1 MRGKPRAI
9 SPNTAWIFATPSASL
24 KERRLSGST
33 KGSVMTKNVGLRS
46 VSRGTKKSSSSTSSK
61 KKTSGASSRRG
72 PQIVVNA
79 SGTGGKLKGKTDWAR
94 LAKMTDEDI
103 AVAVAEDPDAAPILD
118 ETFWKN
124 AIVVGPDRKTLV
136 SFRLDRDVLVW
147 FRSLGKGYQTRINAV
162 LRSYMQA
169 HKR

>member
-1 MRGKPRAI
+1 
-9 SPNTAWIFATPSASL
+9 
-24 KERRLSGST
+24 
-33 KGSVMTKNVGLRS
+33 
-46 VSRGTKKSSSSTSSK
+46 
-61 KKTSGASSRRG
+61 
-72 PQIVVNA
+72 
-79 SGTGGKLKGKTDWAR
+79 
-94 LAKMTDEDI
+94 MTDEDI
-103 AVAVAEDPDAAPILD
+103 AVAVAKDPDAAPILD